1 MSGMKAESGGK
12 RYAIGLMS
20 GTSVD
25 GIDAALVEIAG
36 RAGDS
41 GRLLKEES
49 GTGNGCACSG
59 DSGHSPGDDGS
70 MNRPGGLSV
79 KLLAFRNLP
88 YPEETREAIF
98 RLFDPAQATVDK
110 VGEMNVRLGKLYAE
124 AALAVAAE
132 AGIPPEAVSVIG
144 SHGQTIWHAPEQGY
158 TVQIGEGS
166 VIAELTGIP
175 CVSDFR
181 PADLAAGGQGAPL
194 VPYTEYLLYRS
205 ETETLLLQNIGGI
218 GNITV
223 IPAGADSSG
232 VFAFDTGP
240 GNMLI
245 DGVMRRLT
253 GGRTG
258 MDEGGRLAAS
268 GRCCAELLERLQ
280 ADDYYR
286 LPPPKSTGRELFGD
300 TYMDRLMGWREELG
314 VGDADLAATVT
325 RLTAWSIGDAYRRFV
340 RDRHPADRMIVGGGG
355 SYNPTLL
362 RDLREEMAGV
372 PVATQEEIGLSSDA
386 KEAVAFAL
394 LADCTL
400 AGLPGSLPAVTGARH
415 PAVLGKLSMPY
426 SPR

>member
-1 MSGMKAESGGK
+1 VAEAAAAVGAAAKQTGLGAR

-36 RAGDS
+36 RPGESPDLLRDGGGCAAGD
-41 GRLLKEES
+41 GP
-49 GTGNGCACSG
+49 
-59 DSGHSPGDDGS
+59 D
-70 MNRPGGLSV
+70 GGLSV
-79 KLLAFRNLP
+79 KLLAFLNLP
-88 YPEETREAIF
+88 YPEDTREAIF
-98 RLFDPAQATVDK
+98 RLFDPALATVDK

-132 AGIPPEAVSVIG
+132 AGIAPEDVCVIG
-144 SHGQTIWHAPEQGY
+144 SHGQTLWHAPEQGF

-194 VPYTEYLLYRS
+194 VPYTEYLLYRNPA
-205 ETETLLLQNIGGI
+205 ETLLLQNIGGI

-223 IPAGADSSG
+223 IPAGADSSQ

-280 ADDYYR
+280 AEAYYR
-286 LPPPKSTGRELFGD
+286 LQPPKSTGRELFGD
-300 TYMDRLMGWREELG
+300 AYVERLMDWRQELG
-314 VGDADLAATVT
+314 VCDADLVATVT

-340 RDRHPADRMIVGGGG
+340 RDRHPAHRMIVGGGG

-362 RDLREEMAGV
+362 RDLREQLAPV
-372 PVATQEEIGLSSDA
+372 PVVTQEEIGQSSDA

-415 PAVLGKLSMPY
+415 PAVLGKLSLPY
-426 SPR
+426 RRAPC